1 MAAPARTV
9 LTDLPQGHEFA
20 LAGFT
25 LTRERVQQYLAAV
38 EDDQSFY
45 AERGACPPMAVAAL
59 ALGAILESVELPAG
73 TLHTGQEIEQRALVP
88 IDAPIT
94 LQARLARRSDRAG
107 LAICVIEFEVTPEGA
122 PEPALVGRSTVM
134 VAPEGQP

>member
-9 LTDLPQGHEFA
+9 LTDLPQGHEFT

-25 LTRERVQQYLAAV
+25 LTRERVEQYLAAV
-38 EDDQSFY
+38 DDDQPIYF
-45 AERGACPPMAVAAL
+45 ERNVCPPMAVAAL

-73 TLHTGQEIEQRALVP
+73 TLHTGQEIDQRAVVP
-88 IDAPIT
+88 IDAPIA
-94 LQARLARRSDRAG
+94 LQSRLARRSDRAG

-122 PEPALVGRSTVM
+122 SEPALVGKSTVM